1 MDSNSPCYLY
11 WIRKDTD
18 SDIFKEGYV
27 GITTD
32 PNYRWKCHL
41 YKSKTTDKNHRLY
54 NSLRKHPEAFKMQIL
69 ICTKIEYCLYLEQKL
84 RPNIN
89 IGLNHA
95 EGGRPTSNARLDYK
109 FTEDVKQKISQ
120 GLIRAYK
127 ENKEFT
133 DKQKACR
140 LGKSVSDSTKLKMSK
155 SAKKSDR
162 TKWRNNAADCE
173 MWFYA
178 DKFYKLFKENIE
190 IMPKEFALKC
200 NLPLARINALLKS
213 FRRGWNPTED
223 KEYLKFKETYYG
235 NRTQF

>member
-1 MDSNSPCYLY
+1 MDSNSTCYLY

-18 SDIFKEGYV
+18 RCIFTDGYI

-32 PNYRWKCHL
+32 PEYRWKSHL
-41 YKSKTTDKNHRLY
+41 YTSKITNKNHRLY
-54 NSLRKHPEAFKMQIL
+54 NSLRKNPEAFNMQIL
-69 ICTKIEYCLYLEQKL
+69 VCTTVENCLELEHKL
-84 RPNIN
+84 RPIKN

-95 EGGRPTSNARLDYK
+95 EGGRPTSNGRLNYN
-109 FTEDVKQKISQ
+109 FTQDVKDKISQ
-120 GLIRAYK
+120 GVKKAYR
-127 ENKEFT
+127 ENKEFAN
-133 DKQKACR
+133 KQKACKI
-140 LGKSVSDSTKLKMSK
+140 GKAASDSTKSKMSE

-162 TKWRNNAADCE
+162 TKWRNNAADQE

-190 IMPKEFALKC
+190 IMPKDFALTCK
-200 NLPLARINALLKS
+200 LPLAKINALLKS
-213 FRRGWNPTED
+213 FRKGWNPTED